1 MEKKFGR
8 LPYYK
13 GDWTVGTVAMHKW
26 RYTYKGSELQS
37 LIDNNVL
44 PPIDDNENVN
54 TGWKMISQ
62 GHDVVQQKGQSTIA
76 VMSQKAVT
84 DELDSMLYD
93 VSAYNPTGGPNND
106 GKFTLDYILDN
117 AGTLIPTSVRKGGM
131 SIKFVQTSDNKYV
144 QYRLMSNTFNTIV
157 ANWQGVDEEPT
168 AGSNNL
174 AESGGVVQNIILS
187 HRNFEVLENYTET
200 STEGMVSHKIKPYNG
215 GDLLV
220 VYVGN
225 LNGRIKV
232 TGPTEHKGTG
242 VRYSFWNTARIEDC
256 TNENFISWARYA
268 ENATVEIPSG
278 AKMMALHLVREDYS
292 GGYDGIQVNVF
303 PHQQTGEKKILSVK
317 GELTYTVTEDSA
329 FTVSGIV
336 LPRSDYDIFSYT
348 VDDSKEYCIS
358 LFSQGSGIFIT
369 AVGYYDSYGK
379 FLGAEYIRKEGED
392 SILNRNFLTLPQGT
406 VTVKVN
412 VYKGLY
418 NVKVEEIVVSRTQGD
433 EYTKKIYDFDG
444 VSIMTEDELEYID
457 NKYLTTG
464 GAVADSGN
472 SKISLPIHLNSGDS
486 VIVNTNI
493 LSACVIA
500 EYKDD
505 EYIPLLN
512 AWSNRRSCSYVCN
525 KSEMDICICG
535 RKDMKITVCRF
546 RYSSRLV
553 KKEDIEPTIIGDKYI
568 NYDGSIIDSSSG
580 NWDVYVYDINPRNMY
595 AFTGGMNVNNT
606 GNVIFYYDKNDSF
619 ICSFLCGSP
628 DVAMWWDDIFIY
640 VPLNAVKARVNV
652 RKSIGCSLKLAL
664 RNESYIEPS
673 EYGGLPSYYD
683 SYMKSRAAD
692 VNKAFIYANPNT
704 TSFCFSSDLHYPINQ
719 NLGRLVA
726 KVLDTTKVTAFVC
739 GGDIPNKSLN
749 YGEEVTP
756 EEALMMTFNEYEN
769 DLSIIRSTGKSVY
782 TLRGNHDF
790 AINKDYG
797 SEGAVYVDYKT
808 TRNMLMND
816 NFLIPGI
823 VFNESD
829 DVGCYFYKDF
839 PVAKTRYIFL
849 DTTDSNGNDGQNS
862 KSPYVSDTQMG
873 WIASQAVLTCPSD
886 YNLVILSH
894 IYIQRNCGT
903 ADSYSSY
910 HNFDNLRTLFAA
922 VQNKTNCTILGQSYD
937 FSSFA
942 PNILFHIAGHNHR
955 DTAVFMDG
963 FWSFT
968 TAANYKSKE
977 LPKSPLYQH
986 FPINT
991 KYVYNGKGTIYENL
1005 TDAVLVNG
1013 EVSVEVFRFGAG
1025 YDREFRQAP
1034 YTVSAGSTL
1043 QIESSMEAED
1053 IEWWCHDSIGR
1064 ASSSDGIIVYNN
1076 NFATIDKETGL
1087 LTAIAAGYVT
1097 VVAFSESLNKVE
1109 YIGVKVS

>member
-1 MEKKFGR
+1 MTEKYQPIPHR
-8 LPYYK
+8 LK
-13 GDWTVGTVAMHKW
+13 NMAVGGHVA
-26 RYTYKGSELQS
+26 GA
-37 LIDNNVL
+37 IDVL
-44 PPIDDNENVN
+44 DDNLNRNQQDINADTYRKNETYSKEQLNN
-54 TGWKMISQ
+54 MITTPEQEYLSVKATAETT
-62 GHDVVQQKGQSTIA
+62 DVDDIATIIA
-76 VMSQKAVT
+76 TK
-84 DELDSMLYD
+84 Y
-93 VSAYNPTGGPNND
+93 PD
-106 GKFTLDYILDN
+106 GKESADTVYRVGCWDGEQYNTNTYAEYVWDGTQYILTD
-117 AGTLIPTSVRKGGM
+117 
-131 SIKFVQTSDNKYV
+131 IKNPG
-144 QYRLMSNTFNTIV
+144 I
-157 ANWQGVDEEPT
+157 DEKPT
-168 AGSNNL
+168 AGSSKL
-174 AESGGVVQNIILS
+174 VESGGVTQNIILS
-187 HRNFEVLENYTET
+187 HRNFEVLENYTEN
-200 STEGMVSHKIKPYNG
+200 STEGAVSHEIEPYNG

-232 TGPTEHKGTG
+232 TGPTEHEGNG

-256 TNENFISWARYA
+256 TDENFISWTRYA

-292 GGYDGIQVNVF
+292 EGYDGIQVNVF

-317 GELTYTVTEDSA
+317 GELAYTVTENSA
-329 FTVSGIV
+329 FTASGIV
-336 LPRSDYDIFSYT
+336 LSTSNYDIFSYT

-358 LFSQGSGIFIT
+358 LFSQGSGSFIT
-369 AVGYYDSYGK
+369 SVGYYDSYGK

-392 SILNRNFLTLPQGT
+392 SILNRNLLTLPQGT

-412 VYKGLY
+412 IYKTLY
-418 NVKVEEIVVSRTQGD
+418 NVKVEEIVVTRTQGD

-457 NKYLTTG
+457 NRYLTTDG
-464 GAVADSGN
+464 EVTNSGN

-493 LSACVIA
+493 SSACVIA

-505 EYIPLLN
+505 KYIPLLN
-512 AWSNRRSCSYVCN
+512 AWSNHKSYSYVCN
-525 KSEMDICICG
+525 KSEIDICICG

-546 RYSSRLV
+546 RYSSKLV
-553 KKEDIEPTIIGDKYI
+553 KKEDIEPTIIGNKYI

-580 NWDVYVYDINPRNMY
+580 NWDMYVYDINPRNLY
-595 AFTGGMNVNNT
+595 TFTGGMGINNT

-619 ICSFLCGSP
+619 ICSFLCGSS

-640 VPLNAVKARVNV
+640 VPLNAVKVRVNV
-652 RKSIGCSLKLAL
+652 LKSIGCSLKLAL

-673 EYGGLPSYYD
+673 EYDGLPSYYD
-683 SYMKSRAAD
+683 SYMKRRAAD

-704 TSFCFSSDLHYPINQ
+704 TAFCFSSDLHYPINQ

-726 KVLDTTKVTAFVC
+726 KVLNTTKVTAFVC
-739 GGDIPNKSLN
+739 GGDIPNNSLN

-790 AINKDYG
+790 AINKAYGEG

-839 PVAKTRYIFL
+839 HVAKTRYIFL

-862 KSPYVSDTQMG
+862 KSPYVSDIQMG

-903 ADSYSSY
+903 ADSYSNY

-922 VQNKTNCTILGQSYD
+922 VQNKTSCTILGQSYN
-937 FSSFA
+937 FSTFV

-968 TAANYKSKE
+968 TAANYKSNE
-977 LPKSPLYQH
+977 LPKSPLYQQ
-986 FPINT
+986 FPIDT

-1013 EVSVEVFRFGAG
+1013 EVSVEVFRYGAG
-1025 YDREFRQAP
+1025 YDREFRQTP

-1064 ASSSDGIIVYNN
+1064 TQSSGGIIIYNN
-1076 NFATIDKETGL
+1076 NFATIDEETGL
-1087 LTAIAAGYVT
+1087 LTAIATGYVT
-1097 VVAFSESLNKVE
+1097 VVAFSKSLNKVE